1 MHIINYIHK
10 KKKNKIYIYM
20 HCILMYRKKK
30 KTLWNTKPWAIAS
43 SIINFNEKVVVEKL
57 MRIHTKDNTLN
68 YDMFD

>member
-10 KKKNKIYIYM
+10 KKKQNLYI
-20 HCILMYRKKK
+20 HALHINVQEK

-57 MRIHTKDNTLN
+57 MRIHAKDNTLN